1 MKLVRSLFAIGL
13 CPALL
18 LALQQAPLL
27 HFHAEG
33 RATEHVISQ
42 HGHGLGAHS
51 HLSRHSEQAQSNDGS
66 GMEAVDESES
76 AVSISFFH
84 SNPAKTLVQ
93 HAIRPALPVVD
104 MVAQSAAR
112 VLPERPRI
120 HDPPQ
125 QFSLGPRAP
134 PA

>member
-1 MKLVRSLFAIGL
+1 MRLVSRLLAIGL

-27 HFHAEG
+27 HVHEKG
-33 RATEHVISQ
+33 HATEHVIAQ
-42 HGHGLGAHS
+42 HAHGLGAHS
-51 HLSRHSEQAQSNDGS
+51 HFSHDSGLSHSNDS
-66 GMEAVDESES
+66 SEIEAVDESES

-93 HAIRPALPVVD
+93 HAILPALPVVD
-104 MVAQSAAR
+104 TVAQSAAL
-112 VLPERPRI
+112 VLPERTRI
-120 HDPPQ
+120 HDPPRL
-125 QFSLGPRAP
+125 FCLGPRAP